1 MPLRN
6 LTLSLPSDLVRRAK
20 IVAAQRDTSVSA
32 LVAAY
37 LASLAQE
44 ADDYERTWHEERQLM
59 ARGLPLRI
67 GEMTWSR
74 SDVHER

>member
-44 ADDYERTWHEERQLM
+44 ADDYERTWHEERQ
-59 ARGLPLRI
+59 
-67 GEMTWSR
+67 
-74 SDVHER
+74 